1 MMVLVEKDDDFSFLP
16 LSSNGRQLDY
26 SRFDTGG
33 VENAQSPQ
41 ALSTYLFTDRGIY
54 RPGETTHLGLITRT
68 ADWTGTLSGLPLEV
82 EITNSRGTLV
92 NRTSL
97 KLSATALEE
106 ITYTSQPASPTGTY
120 QATAFLVKDQRRRE
134 LLGSTSFKVQ
144 EFEPDRMKV
153 QLTLSDQAANAWL
166 NTADVLPKAVVAHL
180 FGEAASNRRVD
191 GEISL
196 TPVLPQFS
204 RYPDYRFQ
212 IGEGTAADRGE
223 MRQGTNDVVAVA
235 LQAAEDIVEYPV
247 VVGSRHIIDRA
258 RRNDRAGQRVQVADL
273 FGGEVIG
280 CHGTHS
286 QSNRLAR
293 RCLMLSAM

>member
-1 MMVLVEKDDDFSFLP
+1 MTTHVTPDVMAALQTTLRDVFAQSLRSGEPVADARVQMIGRNGLPVQAAATDASGRAQLPKPGRELNREREPMMVLVEKDDDFSFLP

-153 QLTLSDQAANAWL
+153 QLTLSDQVMSYIASVSS
-166 NTADVLPKAVVAHL
+166 TTPP
-180 FGEAASNRRVD
+180 GE
-191 GEISL
+191 
-196 TPVLPQFS
+196 
-204 RYPDYRFQ
+204 
-212 IGEGTAADRGE
+212 
-223 MRQGTNDVVAVA
+223 
-235 LQAAEDIVEYPV
+235 
-247 VVGSRHIIDRA
+247 
-258 RRNDRAGQRVQVADL
+258 
-273 FGGEVIG
+273 
-280 CHGTHS
+280 
-286 QSNRLAR
+286 
-293 RCLMLSAM
+293 LM